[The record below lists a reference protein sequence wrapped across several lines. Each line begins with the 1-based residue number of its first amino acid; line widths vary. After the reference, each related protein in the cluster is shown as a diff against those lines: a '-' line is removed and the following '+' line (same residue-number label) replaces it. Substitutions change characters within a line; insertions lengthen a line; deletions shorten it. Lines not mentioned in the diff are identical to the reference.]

1 MNIATMLNTGLAL
14 LGWLYIMFK
23 TGEWIMSIALKQ
35 WAKRRKQSRKQKALS
50 DFYDAYDLSA
60 INPGDT
66 VKLATKGGLTILMFR
81 KEAQ

>member
-1 MNIATMLNTGLAL
+1 MSIATMLNTGLAL

-60 INPGDT
+60 INPCDT

>member
-1 MNIATMLNTGLAL
+1 MSIATMLNTGLAL
-14 LGWLYIMFK
+14 LGWLYIMCK
-23 TGEWIMSIALKQ
+23 TGQWILSNLLTQ

>member
-14 LGWLYIMFK
+14 LGWLYVMFK

-60 INPGDT
+60 INPGDA